1 MHCRTALGFG
11 VAAALAAAAGADA
24 GTYSFVNITNNNAAD
39 AAAGE
44 SQLRVDVDAYGTNQ
58 VLFTFYHVGSTRM
71 AITDVYFDDGT
82 LLGLADL
89 IDADQ
94 NGGDSGVDFSTG
106 ASPGNLPGGNGVG
119 FQATAGFTADSDAPT
134 FHNGVAPGETL
145 GVIFDLKAG
154 KTYASVLEAL
164 AIGFPEGGL
173 VIGVHV
179 QGFEGGGSEAFIT
192 NGGGMEIVPLPAGV
206 TLGAAGLAP
215 LALRRRRR
223 A

>member
-1 MHCRTALGFG
+1 MNCRTALGIG
-11 VAAALAAAAGADA
+11 VVAALGFGAAAHAE
-24 GTYSFVNITNNNAAD
+24 TYTFKNITNNNSTD
-39 AAAGE
+39 ASAGE
-44 SQLRVDVDAYGTNQ
+44 AQLRVDVEAYGTNQ
-58 VLFTFYHVGSTRM
+58 VLFTFYHIGTVQMS
-71 AITDVYFDDGT
+71 ITDVYFDDGT
-82 LLGLADL
+82 LLGIADL

-94 NGGDSGVDFSTG
+94 NGGDAGVDFSTG
-106 ASPGNLPGGNGVG
+106 ASPGNLPGGNPVG
-119 FQATAGFTADSDAPT
+119 FQATAGFTADSDSPA

-154 KTYASVLEAL
+154 KDFQSVIDAL

-173 VIGVHV
+173 VIGIHV

-192 NGGGMEIVPLPAGV
+192 YGGEMIPLPAGV